1 MEENF
6 INLYSH
12 LKIYMDEKEIDE
24 IHKAFLFSSSAH
36 ESQIRKS
43 GEPYI
48 IHPIGVSIILASQKL
63 PKEII
68 IAGLLHDVV
77 EDTEYDLED
86 IKENFNEDIA
96 YIVDGVTKLTH
107 IEDYTHDQIQA
118 ENHRKILV
126 SAAKDI
132 RVLLVKLAD
141 RLHNMRTLKYMNS
154 QKQKL
159 IANETLEVYAPIAHR
174 LGMYEMKWELEDLSF
189 KTLNPDKYREIADML
204 ELKRSEREDI
214 IEYLLKEVRRI
225 LDDRGIDAIVKGRS
239 KHIYSI
245 YKKINQGKHFEDILD
260 LFAFRIIV
268 KSIPECYISLGVIHE
283 NFKPIPLK
291 FKDYIPTPKHNMYQS
306 IHTTVLT
313 PEGIAVEFQIRTEKM
328 DKEAET
334 GIASHWM
341 YKEEKT
347 NEVLQKEI
355 NKKLTWLRRL
365 VEDGELEKDS
375 RQFMNNVKG
384 DFLSKTLFVF
394 TPSGD
399 IIELPQG
406 STALDFAFY
415 IHSDIGLEAL
425 SMKVNDKVVSLFYK
439 LQMGDVVKVITSK
452 HAYPS
457 LNWLSKVKTNRAK
470 ETLRKYFK
478 DEENKKIAEEGKSI
492 FLSLTEKYKE
502 IDFKELDETD
512 EVLKIAEKFFIF
524 EKEKFYIAIGLG
536 EINIE
541 DIINVLKSTEKSIN
555 TKTVSIE
562 SINGEFDYKICKFC
576 SPLPGD
582 KLKANKVDIKN
593 LNQFYIHREGCCKL
607 TDNYNVHIQENK
619 TDFYVC
625 RVEIK
630 IVDTPNS
637 LYKIFKVFSE
647 ENTTNIT
654 SVYARGSLEG
664 IGKIKISF
672 LINSLADYELL
683 KISLL
688 KLDIVKSVNRIFN
701 SNNKIEEEYEKR

>member
-6 INLYSH
+6 MNLYLP
-12 LKIYMDEKEIDE
+12 LKEYMDEKDIEE
-24 IHKAFLFSSSAH
+24 IHKAFLFSSKAH

-63 PKEII
+63 PKEVI

-77 EDTEYDLED
+77 EDTDFDLD
-86 IKENFNEDIA
+86 DVKENFNEDIA

-107 IEDYTHDQIQA
+107 IEDYTHDQLQA

-141 RLHNMRTLKYMNS
+141 RLHNMRTLKYMNKE
-154 QKQKL
+154 KQKL

-174 LGMYEMKWELEDLSF
+174 LGMYEVKWELEDLSF
-189 KTLNPDKYREIADML
+189 KTLNPEKYREIANMID
-204 ELKRSEREDI
+204 LKRSEREDI
-214 IEYLLKEVRRI
+214 INYLFNNVSNMLS
-225 LDDRGIDAIVKGRS
+225 DRGIEAKVKGRS

-245 YKKINQGKHFEDILD
+245 YKKINQGKHFEDIMD

-268 KSIPECYISLGVIHE
+268 KTIPECYISLGVIHE

-306 IHTTVLT
+306 IHTTVIT
-313 PEGIAVEFQIRTEKM
+313 KEGIPVEFQIRTEQM

-341 YKEEKT
+341 YKEGKS
-347 NEVLQKEI
+347 NEDLQKEI

-365 VEDGELEKDS
+365 VEDGELEQDS
-375 RQFMNNVKG
+375 RRFMNKAKG

-394 TPSGD
+394 TPNGD

-406 STALDFAFY
+406 TTTLDFAFY

-425 SMKVNDKVVSLFYK
+425 SAKVNDKVVSLFYK
-439 LQMGDVVKVITSK
+439 LQMGDVVKIITSK

-457 LNWLSKVKTNRAK
+457 INWLSKVKTTRAK

-478 DEENKKIAEEGKSI
+478 DEENKKIADEGKSL
-492 FLSLTEKYKE
+492 FLTLKE
-502 IDFKELDETD
+502 RLSQEEMIDFRDEKKLIEIANEFGISELD
-512 EVLKIAEKFFIF
+512 
-524 EKEKFYIAIGLG
+524 KFYLSIGLG
-536 EINIE
+536 EISIE
-541 DIINVLKSTEKSIN
+541 DIDYVLKRKEKSEENKIIKIDGARDN
-555 TKTVSIE
+555 FK
-562 SINGEFDYKICKFC
+562 YKICKFC

-582 KLKANKVDIKN
+582 KLKANKLDIKN
-593 LNQFYIHREGCCKL
+593 LEQYYIHREECYRL
-607 TDNYNVHIQENK
+607 TDYIDVDLFENPIES
-619 TDFYVC
+619 YVC
-625 RVEIK
+625 RIEIA
-630 IVDTPNS
+630 IIDTPNA
-637 LYKIFKVFSE
+637 LYDVINIFNKQ
-647 ENTTNIT
+647 NIKNIT
-654 SVYARGSLEG
+654 SIYGRASLEG
-664 IGKIKISF
+664 QGKIKVSF
-672 LINSLADYELL
+672 LIKSLSDYLELKVKLEELEVVDSVERIIGL
-683 KISLL
+683 KETI
-688 KLDIVKSVNRIFN
+688 
-701 SNNKIEEEYEKR
+701 

>member
-24 IHKAFLFSSSAH
+24 IHKAFLFSSRAH

-48 IHPIGVSIILASQKL
+48 IHPIGVSIVLASQKL
-63 PKEII
+63 PKEVI

-204 ELKRSEREDI
+204 ELKKSERDDI
-214 IEYLLKEVRRI
+214 IEYLFKEVTKV
-225 LDDRGIDAIVKGRS
+225 LEDRGIEAVVKGRS

-283 NFKPIPLK
+283 NFKPIPFK

-328 DKEAET
+328 DKEAEI

-375 RQFMNNVKG
+375 RQFMNTVKG
-384 DFLSKTLFVF
+384 DFLSKTVFVF
-394 TPSGD
+394 TPKGD

-425 SMKVNDKVVSLFYK
+425 STKVNDKVVSLFYK
-439 LQMGDVVKVITSK
+439 LQMGDVIKVITSK

-478 DEENKKIAEEGKSI
+478 DEENKKIIEEGRNI
-492 FLSLTEKYKE
+492 FLSLNK
-502 IDFKELDETD
+502 ISSDMDFKELDEND
-512 EVLKIAEKFFIF
+512 EVLNIANKFFIF
-524 EKEKFYIAIGLG
+524 EKDKFYMAIGLG
-536 EINIE
+536 EIGIE
-541 DIINVLKSTEKSIN
+541 DIISVLKTSEKEEI
-555 TKTVSIE
+555 KQTVSIE
-562 SINGEFDYKICKFC
+562 GVKEGYDYKICKFC

-593 LNQFYIHREGCCKL
+593 INQYYIHREGCYKL
-607 TDNYNVHIQENK
+607 LDDYNVYIKENK
-619 TDFYVC
+619 QDFYVC
-625 RVEIK
+625 RVEIEIK
-630 IVDTPNS
+630 DKPNA
-637 LYKIFKVFSE
+637 LYEIFKVFAKQ
-647 ENTTNIT
+647 NIANIT
-654 SVYARGSLEG
+654 SVYARGSLDG
-664 IGKIKISF
+664 IGKMKISF
-672 LINSLADYELL
+672 LVNSLDDYNKLKEELL
-683 KISLL
+683 KVDIIKRIDRIIDL
-688 KLDIVKSVNRIFN
+688 KETI
-701 SNNKIEEEYEKR
+701 